1 MTIYTRFDALSD
13 GRYLGRINGLATG
26 TLAYG
31 ASEIIV
37 EGDWRGHYF
46 DLDTGTVT
54 EKPLCVPEIK
64 GGYSVDA
71 GGELSFNVP
80 ASVNVVAERPDG
92 SKFWAGQVEQDGVLQ
107 FASTLPG
114 RYVLHLQFTPHPYR
128 DQEIV
133 VTVNAN

>member
-1 MTIYTRFDALSD
+1 MTTYTSFDAVSD
-13 GRYLGRINGLATG
+13 GRSLGRLNGLPTG
-26 TLAYG
+26 PLAYG
-31 ASEIIV
+31 ASEIII

-46 DLDTGTVT
+46 DLDGGTVT

-71 GGELSFNVP
+71 GKELSFEVP
-80 ASVNVVAERPDG
+80 PSVNVVAERPDG
-92 SKFWAGQVEQDGVLQ
+92 SKFWAGQVEQDGVIQ

>member
-13 GRYLGRINGLATG
+13 GRYLGRINGLPTG

-31 ASEIIV
+31 ASEIII

-46 DLDTGTVT
+46 DLDGGTVT

-71 GGELSFNVP
+71 GKELSFEVP
-80 ASVNVVAERPDG
+80 PSVNVVVERPDG